1 MDTRSHGSSRS
12 YVSGS
17 ITNLRVVVCIYI
29 IMGSLA
35 CGVCIILC
43 FGIPSQ
49 HTATRVWARA
59 APLPPRSL
67 TARASAQIIK
77 CTPSSMHYAM
87 DTLEYC
93 YITS

>member
-1 MDTRSHGSSRS
+1 MHTRSHGSSRS

-49 HTATRVWARA
+49 H
-59 APLPPRSL
+59 S
-67 TARASAQIIK
+67 ASSS
-77 CTPSSMHYAM
+77 TVSTTTSSSSMH
-87 DTLEYC
+87 TLE
-93 YITS
+93 